1 MNESK
6 IAILRCLT
14 NGDWWCTPDI
24 ADECDLSLTNVSELL
39 RRYRSQSLVTRVR
52 RPDIPRGF
60 LYRITDTGFERLR
73 YLCSDELET
82 SNILAEAAGLQ
93 GANKR
98 TFDRWVKQKLG
109 GD

>member
-6 IAILRCLT
+6 IAILSVLT
-14 NGDWWCTPDI
+14 NGDWRSTPDI

-82 SNILAEAAGLQ
+82 SHVLADAIGLE
-93 GANKR
+93 GDERRA
-98 TFDRWVKQKLG
+98 FERWTKEKLG